1 MERII
6 TAILT
11 NSNDKKVFNSNA
23 TTLGELKNEM
33 TAQGIDYNNMDFMEG
48 LTHTT
53 MIDDDAILPS
63 NVNYKGQVTN
73 NLVFMLSTTN
83 KQIRSGA
90 YDRKECY
97 AKIKELNLQDNV
109 KNETGKNFTQV
120 STDTLNDIIE
130 KNEVKECAPM
140 DRKFVYEFIKANDLS
155 GYIKN
160 MTGKNYTIVPTDTLI
175 ELCKSTGCKGPKKA
189 PKVCEKYIKSPY
201 SDNELN
207 TIINSLRK

>member
-1 MERII
+1 MERTI

-23 TTLGELKNEM
+23 TTLGELKAEM
-33 TAQGIDYNNMDFMEG
+33 TAQGIDYRNMDFMEG

-53 MIDDDAILPS
+53 MIDDAAILPS

-120 STDTLNDIIE
+120 STDVLNEII
-130 KNEVKECAPM
+130 EVKECAPI
-140 DRKFVYEFIKANDLS
+140 DRKSAYEYIKNNNLS
-155 GYIKN
+155 DYIKN
-160 MTGKNYTIVPTDTLI
+160 MTGKNYTNVPTDKLI
-175 ELCKSTGCKGPKKA
+175 ELCKRRSACKGSKKA
-189 PKVCEKYIKSPY
+189 PKVCKKQIKSPY
-201 SDNELN
+201 SDSELDA
-207 TIINSLRK
+207 IIDSLRK

>member
-1 MERII
+1 MERTI

-23 TTLGELKNEM
+23 TTLGELKAEM
-33 TAQGIDYNNMDFMEG
+33 TAQGIDYRNMDFMEG

-53 MIDDDAILPS
+53 MIDDAAILPS

-120 STDTLNDIIE
+120 STDVLNEII
-130 KNEVKECAPM
+130 EVKECAPI
-140 DRKFVYEFIKANDLS
+140 DRKSAYEYIKSNNLS
-155 GYIKN
+155 DYVKN
-160 MTGKNYTIVPTDTLI
+160 MTGKNYTNVPTDKLI
-175 ELCKSTGCKGPKKA
+175 ELCKRRSACKGPKKA
-189 PKVCEKYIKSPY
+189 PKVCKKHIKSPY
-201 SDNELN
+201 SDSELDA
-207 TIINSLRK
+207 IINSLRK